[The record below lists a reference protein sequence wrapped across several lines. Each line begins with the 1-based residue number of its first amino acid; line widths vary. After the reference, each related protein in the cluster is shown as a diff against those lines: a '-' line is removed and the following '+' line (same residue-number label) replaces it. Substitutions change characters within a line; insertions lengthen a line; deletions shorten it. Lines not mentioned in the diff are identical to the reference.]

1 MPIGVPGGS
10 GGGGGGGGLIFR
22 NPTDIFTGA
31 DLAACR
37 TARNTYFVS
46 PTNAAALA
54 QFKANQSLAIVLNPG
69 NSVDNVF
76 ETHLLGNSDG
86 LRQTAK
92 EFALHGANTS
102 ARGMTTTATHAY
114 VVDDGSERVNVYQLS
129 DGARQTGSEFAIH
142 SSNSW
147 PVGIAVNATDAYV
160 ADNSGNK
167 LFVYQLS
174 DGARQTAKEFALHS
188 DNFRPSGVAVDAT
201 YAYVADLDDHK
212 MYVYQLSDGARQAG
226 REFDFDTE
234 NTNPQGIAVDATYAY
249 VVDQV
254 DGKLYVYRLS
264 DGARI
269 KGQEFDLDPA
279 NANARGIG
287 VTAAYAYVVDFDDV
301 KVYAYRL
308 LGSYDSTRWLD
319 RTDAVQGNIG
329 AQGRFE
335 IIIHINA
342 TSVPAA
348 PTGGSFDTA
357 TGVLAP
363 PTGWTEAPT
372 TPGTGEDVYASQA
385 VIEPKTQSGTVTPV
399 WSIPVERSHLS
410 GGISHVETS
419 TDFTGGGIPSDVL
432 KLANPLTPNP
442 TGTPTA
448 ALLSIKYGSTV
459 YNVDEVIDVTATG
472 LPALTEANHRS
483 LFIDFDTPR
492 VWIGHRVFN
501 PRIDARGSFSDYSHS
516 NYKGALSTNP
526 SPIVVN
532 DYFYNTARHSW
543 YIGVVLYA
551 VINAYEQ
558 TTIFRTLG
566 NTAQWI
572 GEQSSDTAAVN
583 ALGTHN
589 NSYTYYYYNTTT
601 STVRVLDNATYVAP
615 IDELTYYQAEPI
627 SAPGGIV
634 SAITGLTAGAGLTGG
649 GTSGV
654 VSVSIDVA
662 AANFPTI
669 PVGKGGTGAADAA
682 AARTALAVLTQAEVD
697 ARAVV
702 RFTAAEKTKL
712 SGLSAGGGAAVNLGT
727 VTLSADRLTAA
738 APSGYSRYPDGTLLL
753 FRVGTNPDS
762 SWTGNLEFYIGTDRY
777 DLQESGTNS
786 VSYTR
791 NFLTDTS
798 YLAVVHNAVQL
809 IGPLEDVV
817 RLSGAT
823 FKGATGGIAPV
834 GNTDFV
840 TKGYADA
847 NYGGTPIP
855 VTAHDLIAGWSADT
869 TITDAEI
876 TAGATSTTNSV
887 VLPISTGSLY
897 MFVWRADADG
907 GDPSEVHIGAA
918 GNSRTLFETAVA
930 RAVGGVAGQL
940 LVSVNTFNT
949 GLTGGETV
957 RVA

>member
-1 MPIGVPGGS
+1 MALLPVGGT
-10 GGGGGGGGLIFR
+10 GTGGGGGGGLIFR
-22 NPTDIFTGA
+22 DPTDIFTGA
-31 DLAACR
+31 DLSACR
-37 TARNTYFVS
+37 TARNVYFVS
-46 PTNAAALA
+46 STNAAALA
-54 QFKANQSLAIVLNPG
+54 QFKANPSLAIVLNPA

-76 ETHLLGNSDG
+76 ETRLPGNSDG

-92 EFALHGANTS
+92 EFALHSASAS
-102 ARGMTTTATHAY
+102 ARGMTVSATHAY
-114 VVDDGSERVNVYQLS
+114 VVDDTTERVNVYQLS

-142 SSNSW
+142 SSNTW
-147 PVGIAVNATDAYV
+147 PVGVAVNATDAYV
-160 ADNSGNK
+160 ADNAGNK

-174 DGARQTAKEFALHS
+174 DGARQIAKEFALHS
-188 DNFRPSGVAVDAT
+188 DNYRPSGVAVDAT

-212 MYVYQLSDGARQAG
+212 VYVYQLSDGARQAG
-226 REFDFDTE
+226 REFDFDTD

-269 KGQEFDLDPA
+269 KGQEFGLAPA

-287 VTAAYAYVVDFDDV
+287 VTAAFAYVVDFDDV

-308 LGSYDSTRWLD
+308 FGSYDSTRWLD
-319 RTDAVQGNIG
+319 RTDAVQGNAG

-335 IIIHINA
+335 ISIHINA
-342 TSVPAA
+342 TAAPAA
-348 PTGGSFDTA
+348 PTGGSYDTA

-372 TPGTGEDVYASQA
+372 VPGTGEDVYVSQA
-385 VIEPKTQSGTVTPV
+385 VIDPETQSGAVIPV
-399 WSIPVERSHLS
+399 WSVPVERTHLS
-410 GGISHVETS
+410 AG
-419 TDFTGGGIPSDVL
+419 
-432 KLANPLTPNP
+432 
-442 TGTPTA
+442 
-448 ALLSIKYGSTV
+448 
-459 YNVDEVIDVTATG
+459 
-472 LPALTEANHRS
+472 
-483 LFIDFDTPR
+483 
-492 VWIGHRVFN
+492 
-501 PRIDARGSFSDYSHS
+501 
-516 NYKGALSTNP
+516 
-526 SPIVVN
+526 
-532 DYFYNTARHSW
+532 
-543 YIGVVLYA
+543 
-551 VINAYEQ
+551 
-558 TTIFRTLG
+558 
-566 NTAQWI
+566 
-572 GEQSSDTAAVN
+572 
-583 ALGTHN
+583 
-589 NSYTYYYYNTTT
+589 
-601 STVRVLDNATYVAP
+601 
-615 IDELTYYQAEPI
+615 
-627 SAPGGIV
+627 
-634 SAITGLTAGAGLTGG
+634 ITGLTAGKGLTGG
-649 GTSGV
+649 GGSGAV
-654 VSVSIDVA
+654 TIDIDPA
-662 AANFPTI
+662 ETDFPRI
-669 PVGKGGTGAADAA
+669 PLDKGGTGAADAA

-697 ARAVV
+697 ARAVA

-834 GNTDFV
+834 GNADFV

-847 NYGGTPIP
+847 NYGGSPTP
-855 VTAHDLIAGWSADT
+855 VTAHDLIAGWSADM

-876 TAGATSTTNSV
+876 TAGADSATNSV
-887 VLPISTGSLY
+887 VLPLESGSFY

-907 GDPSEVHIGAA
+907 GDPSEVHIGPA
-918 GNSRTLFETAVA
+918 GDSRTLFGAAVA
-930 RAVGGVAGQL
+930 RAVGGVAGQM

-957 RVA
+957 RVV

>member
-1 MPIGVPGGS
+1 MTIGLPGGAGGGGS
-10 GGGGGGGGLIFR
+10 GGLLFR
-22 NPTDIFTGA
+22 KPTDIFTGA

-37 TARNTYFVS
+37 TARNIYFVS
-46 PTNAAALA
+46 STNALALA
-54 QFKANQSLAIVLNPG
+54 QFRADQFLAIVLNPG

-76 ETHLLGNSDG
+76 ETYQAGNSDG

-102 ARGMTTTATHAY
+102 ARGMTVSATHAY

-142 SSNSW
+142 GSNTW

-160 ADNSGNK
+160 ADNAGNK

-174 DGARQTAKEFALHS
+174 DGARQIAKEFALHS
-188 DNFRPSGVAVDAT
+188 DNYRPSGVAVDAT

-212 MYVYQLSDGARQAG
+212 MYVYRLSDGARQTG
-226 REFDFDTE
+226 RELDFDTD

-249 VVDQV
+249 VVDQA

-287 VTAAYAYVVDFDDV
+287 VTAAFAYVVDFDDV

-308 LGSYDSTRWLD
+308 FGSYDSTRWLD
-319 RTDAVQGNIG
+319 RTDAVQGNMG

-335 IIIHINA
+335 ISIHINA
-342 TSVPAA
+342 TAAPAA
-348 PTGGSFDTA
+348 PTGGSYDTA

-372 TPGTGEDVYASQA
+372 VPGTGEDVYVSQA
-385 VIEPKTQSGTVTPV
+385 VIDPETQSGTVTPV
-399 WSIPVERSHLS
+399 WSVPVERTHLS
-410 GGISHVETS
+410 AG
-419 TDFTGGGIPSDVL
+419 
-432 KLANPLTPNP
+432 
-442 TGTPTA
+442 
-448 ALLSIKYGSTV
+448 
-459 YNVDEVIDVTATG
+459 
-472 LPALTEANHRS
+472 
-483 LFIDFDTPR
+483 
-492 VWIGHRVFN
+492 
-501 PRIDARGSFSDYSHS
+501 
-516 NYKGALSTNP
+516 
-526 SPIVVN
+526 
-532 DYFYNTARHSW
+532 
-543 YIGVVLYA
+543 
-551 VINAYEQ
+551 
-558 TTIFRTLG
+558 
-566 NTAQWI
+566 
-572 GEQSSDTAAVN
+572 
-583 ALGTHN
+583 
-589 NSYTYYYYNTTT
+589 
-601 STVRVLDNATYVAP
+601 
-615 IDELTYYQAEPI
+615 
-627 SAPGGIV
+627 
-634 SAITGLTAGAGLTGG
+634 ITGITAGKGLTGG
-649 GTSGV
+649 GASGAV
-654 VSVSIDVA
+654 TVDIDA
-662 AANFPTI
+662 TESDFPTI
-669 PVGKGGTGAADAA
+669 PLDKGGTGAADAA

-712 SGLSAGGGAAVNLGT
+712 SGLSTGGGVVNLGT

-786 VSYTR
+786 VSYPR

-847 NYGGTPIP
+847 NYGGTPTP

-887 VLPISTGSLY
+887 VLPLSTGSFY

-907 GDPSEVHIGAA
+907 GDPTEVHIGAA

-930 RAVGGVAGQL
+930 RAVGGVAGQM

>member
-1 MPIGVPGGS
+1 MANRYKVGAGGTGRGV
-10 GGGGGGGGLIFR
+10 GGGGLLFR
-22 NPTDIFTGA
+22 KPTDIFTGA

-37 TARNTYFVS
+37 TARNIYFVS
-46 PTNAAALA
+46 SANVLALA
-54 QFKANQSLAIVLNPG
+54 QFKADQFLAIVLDPA
-69 NSVDNVF
+69 NSTDNVF
-76 ETHLLGNSDG
+76 ETYLPGNSDG

-102 ARGMTTTATHAY
+102 ARGMTVSVTHAY

-142 SSNSW
+142 ISNSW

-160 ADNSGNK
+160 ADNAGNK

-174 DGARQTAKEFALHS
+174 DGARQTAKEIALHS
-188 DNFRPSGVAVDAT
+188 DNVRPSGVAVDAT
-201 YAYVADLDDHK
+201 YAYVVDLDDHK

-226 REFDFDTE
+226 REFDFDTD

-249 VVDQV
+249 VVDQADNKV
-254 DGKLYVYRLS
+254 YVYRLS

-269 KGQEFDLDPA
+269 KGQELGLDPA

-287 VTAAYAYVVDFDDV
+287 VTAAFAYVVDFDDV

-308 LGSYDSTRWLD
+308 FGSYDSTKWLA
-319 RTDAVQGNIG
+319 RTDAVQGNDG
-329 AQGRFE
+329 SQGRFE
-335 IIIHINA
+335 IIVHSNA
-342 TSVPAA
+342 ASSPVT
-348 PTGGSFDTA
+348 PTGGSYDTA

-372 TPGTGEDVYASQA
+372 APGTGEDVYASQA
-385 VIEPKTQSGTVTPV
+385 VIDPKTQSGTVTPV
-399 WSIPVERSHLS
+399 WSGPVERSHLS
-410 GGISHVETS
+410 TGISHVETS
-419 TDFTGGGIPSDVL
+419 ADFTGAGTASDVL
-432 KLANPLTPNP
+432 ELANPLTPNP
-442 TGTPTA
+442 SDTPTA

-459 YNVDEVIDVTATG
+459 YNVDEIIDVTATG

-492 VWIGHRVFN
+492 VWIGHRVHN
-501 PRIDARGSFSDYSHS
+501 ARVDATGTFAAYAGFGYLGAFSSAPVATASNLSYYDTSRHAWYGSDLNFAWLHTGLSSLISGGRWLGEFSDD
-516 NYKGALSTNP
+516 AT
-526 SPIVVN
+526 
-532 DYFYNTARHSW
+532 
-543 YIGVVLYA
+543 
-551 VINAYEQ
+551 
-558 TTIFRTLG
+558 
-566 NTAQWI
+566 
-572 GEQSSDTAAVN
+572 AVN
-583 ALGTHN
+583 AIVSFVSSN
-589 NSYTYYYYNTTT
+589 TYVFYNTTT
-601 STVRVLDNATYVAP
+601 GTVRVLGSATYVAP
-615 IDELTYYQAEPI
+615 QDPVISYQVEPI

-669 PVGKGGTGAADAA
+669 PVGKGGTGATDVA

-847 NYGGTPIP
+847 NYGGTPTP

-930 RAVGGVAGQL
+930 RAVGGVAGQM

>member
-10 GGGGGGGGLIFR
+10 GGGGGGGLLFR
-22 NPTDIFTGA
+22 KPTDIFTGA

-37 TARNTYFVS
+37 TARNIYFVS
-46 PTNAAALA
+46 SANVLALA
-54 QFKANQSLAIVLNPG
+54 QFKADQFLAIVLNPG

-76 ETHLLGNSDG
+76 ETYLAGNTDG

-102 ARGMTTTATHAY
+102 ARGMTVSATHAY

-226 REFDFDTE
+226 REFDFDTD

-308 LGSYDSTRWLD
+308 FGSYDSTRWLD

-335 IIIHINA
+335 ISIHINA
-342 TSVPAA
+342 TAAPAA
-348 PTGGSFDTA
+348 PTGGSYDTA

-372 TPGTGEDVYASQA
+372 VPGTGEEVYVSQA
-385 VIEPKTQSGTVTPV
+385 VIDPNTQSGAVIPV
-399 WSIPVERSHLS
+399 WSVPVERTHLS
-410 GGISHVETS
+410 AG
-419 TDFTGGGIPSDVL
+419 
-432 KLANPLTPNP
+432 
-442 TGTPTA
+442 
-448 ALLSIKYGSTV
+448 
-459 YNVDEVIDVTATG
+459 
-472 LPALTEANHRS
+472 
-483 LFIDFDTPR
+483 
-492 VWIGHRVFN
+492 
-501 PRIDARGSFSDYSHS
+501 
-516 NYKGALSTNP
+516 
-526 SPIVVN
+526 
-532 DYFYNTARHSW
+532 
-543 YIGVVLYA
+543 
-551 VINAYEQ
+551 
-558 TTIFRTLG
+558 
-566 NTAQWI
+566 
-572 GEQSSDTAAVN
+572 
-583 ALGTHN
+583 
-589 NSYTYYYYNTTT
+589 
-601 STVRVLDNATYVAP
+601 
-615 IDELTYYQAEPI
+615 
-627 SAPGGIV
+627 
-634 SAITGLTAGAGLTGG
+634 ITGLTAGKGLTGG
-649 GTSGV
+649 GATGV
-654 VSVSIDVA
+654 VNVDADVA
-662 AANFPTI
+662 EADFPVI
-669 PVGKGGTGAADAA
+669 PLDKGGTGAADAA
-682 AARTALAVLTQAEVD
+682 AARTVLAVLTQAEVD
-697 ARAVV
+697 ARAVA

-712 SGLSAGGGAAVNLGT
+712 SGLSTGGGAAVNLGT
-727 VTLSADRLTAA
+727 VTLAADRLTAA

-753 FRVGTNPDS
+753 FRVGTNPDP

-786 VSYTR
+786 VSYPR

-930 RAVGGVAGQL
+930 RAVGGVAGQM

>member
-1 MPIGVPGGS
+1 MTIGLPGGA
-10 GGGGGGGGLIFR
+10 GGGGSGGLIFR
-22 NPTDIFTGA
+22 QPTDIFTGA

-37 TARNTYFVS
+37 TARNIYFVS
-46 PTNAAALA
+46 SANVAALA
-54 QFKANQSLAIVLNPG
+54 QFKADQFLAIVLNPG

-76 ETHLLGNSDG
+76 ETYLAGNSDG
-86 LRQTAK
+86 LRQIAK

-102 ARGMTTTATHAY
+102 ARGMTVSATHAF

-142 SSNSW
+142 GSNTW

-160 ADNSGNK
+160 ADNAGNK

-201 YAYVADLDDHK
+201 YAYVVDLDDHK
-212 MYVYQLSDGARQAG
+212 VYVYQLSDGARQAG

-249 VVDQV
+249 VVDQA
-254 DGKLYVYRLS
+254 DGKVYVYRLS

-287 VTAAYAYVVDFDDV
+287 VTAAFAYVVDFDDV

-308 LGSYDSTRWLD
+308 FGSYDSTRWLD
-319 RTDAVQGNIG
+319 RTDAVQGNMG

-335 IIIHINA
+335 ISIHINA
-342 TSVPAA
+342 TAAPAA
-348 PTGGSFDTA
+348 PTGGSYDTA

-372 TPGTGEDVYASQA
+372 VPGTGEDVYVSQA
-385 VIEPKTQSGTVTPV
+385 VIDPETQSGTVTPV
-399 WSIPVERSHLS
+399 WSVPVERTHLS
-410 GGISHVETS
+410 AG
-419 TDFTGGGIPSDVL
+419 
-432 KLANPLTPNP
+432 
-442 TGTPTA
+442 
-448 ALLSIKYGSTV
+448 
-459 YNVDEVIDVTATG
+459 
-472 LPALTEANHRS
+472 
-483 LFIDFDTPR
+483 
-492 VWIGHRVFN
+492 
-501 PRIDARGSFSDYSHS
+501 
-516 NYKGALSTNP
+516 
-526 SPIVVN
+526 
-532 DYFYNTARHSW
+532 
-543 YIGVVLYA
+543 
-551 VINAYEQ
+551 
-558 TTIFRTLG
+558 
-566 NTAQWI
+566 
-572 GEQSSDTAAVN
+572 
-583 ALGTHN
+583 
-589 NSYTYYYYNTTT
+589 
-601 STVRVLDNATYVAP
+601 
-615 IDELTYYQAEPI
+615 
-627 SAPGGIV
+627 
-634 SAITGLTAGAGLTGG
+634 ITGITAGKGLTGG
-649 GTSGV
+649 GASGAV
-654 VSVSIDVA
+654 TVDIDA
-662 AANFPTI
+662 TESDFPTI
-669 PVGKGGTGAADAA
+669 PLDKGGTGAADAA
-682 AARTALAVLTQAEVD
+682 AARTALAVLTLAQVD
-697 ARAVV
+697 ARAVA

-712 SGLSAGGGAAVNLGT
+712 SGLSAGGGVVNLGT

-786 VSYTR
+786 VSYPR

-847 NYGGTPIP
+847 NYGGSPTP
-855 VTAHDLIAGWSADT
+855 VTAHDLIAGWSADM

-876 TAGATSTTNSV
+876 TAGADSATNSV
-887 VLPISTGSLY
+887 VLPLESGSFY

-907 GDPSEVHIGAA
+907 GDPSEVHIGPA
-918 GNSRTLFETAVA
+918 GDSRTLFGAAVA
-930 RAVGGVAGQL
+930 RAVGGVAGQM

-957 RVA
+957 RVV

>member
-1 MPIGVPGGS
+1 MTRSNLIPFGGR

-46 PTNAAALA
+46 PTNAVALA

-160 ADNSGNK
+160 ADNAGNK

-188 DNFRPSGVAVDAT
+188 DNVRPSGVAVDAT

-212 MYVYQLSDGARQAG
+212 MYVYQISDGARQAG

-249 VVDQV
+249 IVDQV

-269 KGQEFDLDPA
+269 KGQEFGLDPA

-308 LGSYDSTRWLD
+308 FGSYDSTRWLD
-319 RTDAVQGNIG
+319 RTDAVQGNTG

-335 IIIHINA
+335 ISIHINA
-342 TSVPAA
+342 TAAPAA
-348 PTGGSFDTA
+348 PTGGSYDTA

-372 TPGTGEDVYASQA
+372 VPGTGEDVYLSQA
-385 VIEPKTQSGTVTPV
+385 VIDPETQSGAVIPV
-399 WSIPVERSHLS
+399 WSVPVERTHLS
-410 GGISHVETS
+410 AG
-419 TDFTGGGIPSDVL
+419 
-432 KLANPLTPNP
+432 
-442 TGTPTA
+442 
-448 ALLSIKYGSTV
+448 
-459 YNVDEVIDVTATG
+459 
-472 LPALTEANHRS
+472 
-483 LFIDFDTPR
+483 
-492 VWIGHRVFN
+492 
-501 PRIDARGSFSDYSHS
+501 
-516 NYKGALSTNP
+516 
-526 SPIVVN
+526 
-532 DYFYNTARHSW
+532 
-543 YIGVVLYA
+543 
-551 VINAYEQ
+551 
-558 TTIFRTLG
+558 
-566 NTAQWI
+566 
-572 GEQSSDTAAVN
+572 
-583 ALGTHN
+583 
-589 NSYTYYYYNTTT
+589 
-601 STVRVLDNATYVAP
+601 
-615 IDELTYYQAEPI
+615 
-627 SAPGGIV
+627 
-634 SAITGLTAGAGLTGG
+634 ITGFTAGKGLTGG
-649 GTSGV
+649 GATGV
-654 VSVSIDVA
+654 VNVDIDPA
-662 AANFPTI
+662 ETDFPTI
-669 PVGKGGTGAADAA
+669 PLDKGGTGAEDAA

-712 SGLSAGGGAAVNLGT
+712 SGLSAGGGGVVNLGT
-727 VTLSADRLTAA
+727 VTLAADRLTAA

-786 VSYTR
+786 VSYPR

-847 NYGGTPIP
+847 NYGGTPTP

-876 TAGATSTTNSV
+876 AAGATSTTNSV
-887 VLPISTGSLY
+887 VLPLSTGSFY
-897 MFVWRADADG
+897 MFVWRAAADG
-907 GDPSEVHIGAA
+907 GDPTEVHIGAA

-930 RAVGGVAGQL
+930 RAVGGVAGQM

>member
-1 MPIGVPGGS
+1 MPVGVPGGS
-10 GGGGGGGGLIFR
+10 GGSGGGGLLLR
-22 NPTDIFTGA
+22 KPTDIFTGA
-31 DLAACR
+31 DLPACR
-37 TARNTYFVS
+37 TARNIYFVS
-46 PTNAAALA
+46 SANVAALA
-54 QFKANQSLAIVLNPG
+54 QFNANQSLAIVLNPG

-76 ETHLLGNSDG
+76 ETYLAGNSDG

-102 ARGMTTTATHAY
+102 ARGMTVSATHAY

-142 SSNSW
+142 GSNSW

-160 ADNSGNK
+160 ADNAGNK

-174 DGARQTAKEFALHS
+174 DGARQIAKEFALHS

-201 YAYVADLDDHK
+201 YAYVVDLDDHR

-226 REFDFDTE
+226 REFDFDTD

-287 VTAAYAYVVDFDDV
+287 VTAAFAYVVDFDDV

-308 LGSYDSTRWLD
+308 FGSYDSTRWLA

-348 PTGGSFDTA
+348 PTGGSYDTA

-372 TPGTGEDVYASQA
+372 TPGVSEDVYASQA
-385 VIEPKTQSGTVTPV
+385 VIDPETQSGTVTPV
-399 WSIPVERSHLS
+399 WSVPILRSHLS
-410 GGISHVETS
+410 AGI
-419 TDFTGGGIPSDVL
+419 I
-432 KLANPLTPNP
+432 
-442 TGTPTA
+442 
-448 ALLSIKYGSTV
+448 
-459 YNVDEVIDVTATG
+459 
-472 LPALTEANHRS
+472 
-483 LFIDFDTPR
+483 
-492 VWIGHRVFN
+492 
-501 PRIDARGSFSDYSHS
+501 
-516 NYKGALSTNP
+516 
-526 SPIVVN
+526 
-532 DYFYNTARHSW
+532 
-543 YIGVVLYA
+543 
-551 VINAYEQ
+551 
-558 TTIFRTLG
+558 
-566 NTAQWI
+566 
-572 GEQSSDTAAVN
+572 
-583 ALGTHN
+583 
-589 NSYTYYYYNTTT
+589 
-601 STVRVLDNATYVAP
+601 
-615 IDELTYYQAEPI
+615 
-627 SAPGGIV
+627 
-634 SAITGLTAGAGLTGG
+634 GLTAGKGLTGG
-649 GTSGV
+649 GASGV
-654 VSVSIDVA
+654 VTVDVDVTEA
-662 AANFPTI
+662 DFPTI

-697 ARAVV
+697 ARAVA

-727 VTLSADRLTAA
+727 VTLAADRLTAA

-762 SWTGNLEFYIGTDRY
+762 SWTGNLDFYIGTDRY

-786 VSYTR
+786 VSYPR
-791 NFLTDTS
+791 NFLADTS
-798 YLAVVHNAVQL
+798 YLAVVHNAVQIL
-809 IGPLEDVV
+809 GPLEDVV

-847 NYGGTPIP
+847 NYGGTPTP
-855 VTAHDLIAGWSADT
+855 VTAHDLIAGWSDDT

-887 VLPISTGSLY
+887 VLPTSTGSFY

-907 GDPSEVHIGAA
+907 GDPSEVHIGPA
-918 GNSRTLFETAVA
+918 GNSRTLFDAAVA

-949 GLTGGETV
+949 TLTGGLTL
-957 RVA
+957 RVV

>member
-308 LGSYDSTRWLD
+308 FGSYDSTRWLD

-335 IIIHINA
+335 ISIHINA
-342 TSVPAA
+342 TAAPAA
-348 PTGGSFDTA
+348 PTGGSYDTA

-372 TPGTGEDVYASQA
+372 VPGTGEEVYVSQA
-385 VIEPKTQSGTVTPV
+385 VIDPNTQSGAVIPV
-399 WSIPVERSHLS
+399 WSVPVERTHLS
-410 GGISHVETS
+410 AG
-419 TDFTGGGIPSDVL
+419 
-432 KLANPLTPNP
+432 
-442 TGTPTA
+442 
-448 ALLSIKYGSTV
+448 
-459 YNVDEVIDVTATG
+459 
-472 LPALTEANHRS
+472 
-483 LFIDFDTPR
+483 
-492 VWIGHRVFN
+492 
-501 PRIDARGSFSDYSHS
+501 
-516 NYKGALSTNP
+516 
-526 SPIVVN
+526 
-532 DYFYNTARHSW
+532 
-543 YIGVVLYA
+543 
-551 VINAYEQ
+551 
-558 TTIFRTLG
+558 
-566 NTAQWI
+566 
-572 GEQSSDTAAVN
+572 
-583 ALGTHN
+583 
-589 NSYTYYYYNTTT
+589 
-601 STVRVLDNATYVAP
+601 
-615 IDELTYYQAEPI
+615 
-627 SAPGGIV
+627 
-634 SAITGLTAGAGLTGG
+634 ITGLTAGKGLTGG
-649 GTSGV
+649 GATGV
-654 VSVSIDVA
+654 VNVDADVGEA
-662 AANFPTI
+662 DFPVI
-669 PVGKGGTGAADAA
+669 PLDKGGTGAADAA
-682 AARTALAVLTQAEVD
+682 AARTVLAVLTQAEVD
-697 ARAVV
+697 ARAVA

-712 SGLSAGGGAAVNLGT
+712 SGLSAGGGAPVNLGT

-786 VSYTR
+786 VSYPR

-847 NYGGTPIP
+847 HYGGTPTP

-887 VLPISTGSLY
+887 VLPLESGSLY

-907 GDPSEVHIGAA
+907 GDPTEVHIGAA

-930 RAVGGVAGQL
+930 RAVGGVAGQM

>member
-1 MPIGVPGGS
+1 MTDSNLLPLGSPG

-69 NSVDNVF
+69 NSVDNIF

-86 LRQTAK
+86 LRQTAR

-114 VVDDGSERVNVYQLS
+114 VVDDGSERVNIYQLS

-147 PVGIAVNATDAYV
+147 PVGIAVNAADAYV
-160 ADNSGNK
+160 ADNAGNK

-188 DNFRPSGVAVDAT
+188 DNYRPSGVAIDAT

-226 REFDFDTE
+226 RELDFHTD

-269 KGQEFDLDPA
+269 KGQEFGLDPA

-308 LGSYDSTRWLD
+308 FGSYDSTRWLD

-335 IIIHINA
+335 ISIHINA
-342 TSVPAA
+342 TAAPAA
-348 PTGGSFDTA
+348 PTGGSYDTA

-372 TPGTGEDVYASQA
+372 VPGTGEDVYVSQA
-385 VIEPKTQSGTVTPV
+385 VIDPKTQSGAVIPV
-399 WSIPVERSHLS
+399 WSVPVERTHLS
-410 GGISHVETS
+410 AG
-419 TDFTGGGIPSDVL
+419 
-432 KLANPLTPNP
+432 
-442 TGTPTA
+442 
-448 ALLSIKYGSTV
+448 
-459 YNVDEVIDVTATG
+459 
-472 LPALTEANHRS
+472 
-483 LFIDFDTPR
+483 
-492 VWIGHRVFN
+492 
-501 PRIDARGSFSDYSHS
+501 
-516 NYKGALSTNP
+516 
-526 SPIVVN
+526 
-532 DYFYNTARHSW
+532 
-543 YIGVVLYA
+543 
-551 VINAYEQ
+551 
-558 TTIFRTLG
+558 
-566 NTAQWI
+566 
-572 GEQSSDTAAVN
+572 
-583 ALGTHN
+583 
-589 NSYTYYYYNTTT
+589 
-601 STVRVLDNATYVAP
+601 
-615 IDELTYYQAEPI
+615 
-627 SAPGGIV
+627 
-634 SAITGLTAGAGLTGG
+634 ITGLTAGKGLTGG
-649 GTSGV
+649 GASGAV
-654 VSVSIDVA
+654 TVDIDPA
-662 AANFPTI
+662 ETDFPTI
-669 PVGKGGTGAADAA
+669 PLDKGGTGAADAA

-697 ARAVV
+697 ARAVA

-712 SGLSAGGGAAVNLGT
+712 SGLPAGGGAPVNLGT
-727 VTLSADRLTAA
+727 VTLSADRLTAV

-762 SWTGNLEFYIGTDRY
+762 SWTGSLSFYIGTDLY
-777 DLQESGTNS
+777 DLNGIGTGD
-786 VSYTR
+786 VRYTD
-791 NFLTDTS
+791 LPTDTT
-798 YLAVVHNAVQL
+798 YLAVVRSFIQL
-809 IGPLEDVV
+809 LGPLGGAA
-817 RLSGAT
+817 LLAGAT

-847 NYGGTPIP
+847 HYGGTPTP

-876 TAGATSTTNSV
+876 AAGATSSTNSV
-887 VLPISTGSLY
+887 VLPLSTGSFY

-930 RAVGGVAGQL
+930 RAVGSVAGQM

>member
-1 MPIGVPGGS
+1 MTDSNLLPLGSPG

-69 NSVDNVF
+69 NSVDNIF

-86 LRQTAK
+86 LRQTAR

-114 VVDDGSERVNVYQLS
+114 VVDDGSERVNIYQLS

-147 PVGIAVNATDAYV
+147 PVGIAVNAADAYV
-160 ADNSGNK
+160 ADNAGNK

-188 DNFRPSGVAVDAT
+188 DNYRPSGVAIDAT

-226 REFDFDTE
+226 RELDFHTD

-269 KGQEFDLDPA
+269 KGQEFGLDPA

-308 LGSYDSTRWLD
+308 FGSYDSTRWLD

-342 TSVPAA
+342 TAA
-348 PTGGSFDTA
+348 PVTPTGGSYDTA
-357 TGVLAP
+357 TGVLSP

-372 TPGTGEDVYASQA
+372 APGTGEDVYASQA

-459 YNVDEVIDVTATG
+459 YNVDEVIDVTSTG

-492 VWIGHRVFN
+492 VWIGHRVHN
-501 PRIDARGSFSDYSHS
+501 ARVDATGTFAAYAGFGYLGAFSSPPPTSTGNQKYYDTSRHAWYISNTSGEWVHAGLSSLISGGRWLGEFSDD
-516 NYKGALSTNP
+516 AT
-526 SPIVVN
+526 
-532 DYFYNTARHSW
+532 
-543 YIGVVLYA
+543 
-551 VINAYEQ
+551 
-558 TTIFRTLG
+558 
-566 NTAQWI
+566 
-572 GEQSSDTAAVN
+572 AVN
-583 ALGTHN
+583 AIVTFVSSN
-589 NSYTYYYYNTTT
+589 TYVFYNTTT
-601 STVRVLDNATYVAP
+601 GTARVLDSATYVAP
-615 IDELTYYQAEPI
+615 QDPVISYQVEPI

-649 GTSGV
+649 GNSGV
-654 VSVSIDVA
+654 VSISIDVA

-669 PVGKGGTGAADAA
+669 PLDKGGTGAADAA

-712 SGLSAGGGAAVNLGT
+712 SGLSTGGGAPVNLGT

-762 SWTGNLEFYIGTDRY
+762 SWTGSLSFYIGTDLY
-777 DLQESGTNS
+777 DLNGIGTGD
-786 VSYTR
+786 VRYTD
-791 NFLTDTS
+791 LPTDTT
-798 YLAVVHNAVQL
+798 YLAVVRSFIQL
-809 IGPLEDVV
+809 LGPLGGAA
-817 RLSGAT
+817 LLAGAT

-847 NYGGTPIP
+847 NYGGTPTP

-887 VLPISTGSLY
+887 VLPLSTGSFY

-907 GDPSEVHIGAA
+907 GDPTEVHIGAA

-930 RAVGGVAGQL
+930 RAVGGVAGQM

>member
-1 MPIGVPGGS
+1 MANRYKVGAGGRGRGV
-10 GGGGGGGGLIFR
+10 GGGGLLFR
-22 NPTDIFTGA
+22 KPTDIFTGA

-37 TARNTYFVS
+37 TARNIYFVS
-46 PTNAAALA
+46 SANVLALA
-54 QFKANQSLAIVLNPG
+54 QFKADQFLAIVLDPA
-69 NSVDNVF
+69 NSTDNVF
-76 ETHLLGNSDG
+76 ETYLPGNSDG

-102 ARGMTTTATHAY
+102 ARGMTVSVTHAY

-142 SSNSW
+142 ISNSW

-160 ADNSGNK
+160 ADNAGNK

-174 DGARQTAKEFALHS
+174 DGARQTAKEIALHS
-188 DNFRPSGVAVDAT
+188 DNVRPSGVAVDAT
-201 YAYVADLDDHK
+201 YAYVVDLDDHK

-226 REFDFDTE
+226 REFDFDTD

-249 VVDQV
+249 VVDQADNKV
-254 DGKLYVYRLS
+254 YVYRLS

-269 KGQEFDLDPA
+269 KGQELGLDPA

-287 VTAAYAYVVDFDDV
+287 VTAAFAYVVDFDDV

-308 LGSYDSTRWLD
+308 FGSYDSTKWLA
-319 RTDAVQGNIG
+319 RTDAVQGNDG
-329 AQGRFE
+329 SQGRFE
-335 IIIHINA
+335 ISIHINA
-342 TSVPAA
+342 TAAPAA
-348 PTGGSFDTA
+348 PTGGSYDTA

-372 TPGTGEDVYASQA
+372 VPGTGEEVYVSQA
-385 VIEPKTQSGTVTPV
+385 AIDPKTQSGAVIPV
-399 WSIPVERSHLS
+399 WSVPVERTHLS
-410 GGISHVETS
+410 AG
-419 TDFTGGGIPSDVL
+419 
-432 KLANPLTPNP
+432 
-442 TGTPTA
+442 
-448 ALLSIKYGSTV
+448 
-459 YNVDEVIDVTATG
+459 
-472 LPALTEANHRS
+472 
-483 LFIDFDTPR
+483 
-492 VWIGHRVFN
+492 
-501 PRIDARGSFSDYSHS
+501 
-516 NYKGALSTNP
+516 
-526 SPIVVN
+526 
-532 DYFYNTARHSW
+532 
-543 YIGVVLYA
+543 
-551 VINAYEQ
+551 
-558 TTIFRTLG
+558 
-566 NTAQWI
+566 
-572 GEQSSDTAAVN
+572 
-583 ALGTHN
+583 
-589 NSYTYYYYNTTT
+589 
-601 STVRVLDNATYVAP
+601 
-615 IDELTYYQAEPI
+615 
-627 SAPGGIV
+627 
-634 SAITGLTAGAGLTGG
+634 ITGLTAGKGLTGG
-649 GTSGV
+649 GASGAV
-654 VSVSIDVA
+654 TVDIDPA
-662 AANFPTI
+662 ETDFPTI
-669 PVGKGGTGAADAA
+669 PLDKGGTGAADAA

-727 VTLSADRLTAA
+727 VTLSADRVTAA

-762 SWTGNLEFYIGTDRY
+762 SWTGSLSFYIGTDLY
-777 DLQESGTNS
+777 DLNGIGTGD
-786 VSYTR
+786 VRYTD
-791 NFLTDTS
+791 LPTDTT
-798 YLAVVHNAVQL
+798 YLAVVRSFIQL
-809 IGPLEDVV
+809 LGPLGGAA
-817 RLSGAT
+817 LLAGAT

-847 NYGGTPIP
+847 NYGGTPTP

-876 TAGATSTTNSV
+876 TAGSTSTTNSV
-887 VLPISTGSLY
+887 VLPLSTGSLY

-930 RAVGGVAGQL
+930 RAVGGVAGQM